1 MASMKKGIVKV
12 GGADYRW
19 SVYHQPTWTTGR
31 SPGYTLLGLAVL
43 VEPAEPRRR
52 QLLLE
57 FAIDRTR
64 HGDMPQHQRFR
75 LHDGRLIESIE
86 SAMKA
91 GWDPASRGKRFVYEA
106 GPLQPR

>member
-1 MASMKKGIVKV
+1 MASVKKGMVKV
-12 GGADYRW
+12 GDADYHW
-19 SVYHQPTWTTGR
+19 SVYRQPTWTTGR

-43 VEPAEPRRR
+43 VEPLESGRRD
-52 QLLLE
+52 LLLE

-75 LHDGRLIESIE
+75 FHDGRLIQAIQN
-86 SAMKA
+86 AIQA
-91 GWDPASRGKRFVYEA
+91 GYDPDSRGKRFVYEA